1 VSDDDLE
8 GAGVLPARLSIV
20 TLCTGNAARSV
31 MAGSMLEV
39 RAEAEGLALK
49 SSPPAH
55 TASTASP

>member
-1 VSDDDLE
+1 
-8 GAGVLPARLSIV
+8 V

-49 SSPPAH
+49 IL
-55 TASTASP
+55 TAGTHSVDASP